1 MHERSGAYLRH
12 NDGLINEGLMQRNEG
27 ANKQVSEAHEGKKQ
41 RAQNAKLLFD
51 VEESSND
58 DSTPRPSSPDAS
70 QRVFT
75 GLAAALRHWPISTP
89 LSSHPLPTMA
99 SRTRHVLIT
108 GGSRGIGLAI
118 AQTFAKQSYRCT
130 LISRSKE
137 NLESALSTLI
147 PTQSSTA
154 RHQYIAGSI
163 SSPEFWSTTH
173 FTDHGLR
180 KGEELSKIDVLV
192 NCAGI
197 TQSRL
202 FTTTPTEDIQSIIDT
217 NLTALMLGTRFLLR
231 NKYIHSTSKSR
242 SEAGTNFTPSIIN
255 VSSLLGVSGGYGAVA
270 YAASKAGVLGFTR
283 ALAAEYVG
291 HGVRVNAVV
300 PGYVKSDMTKGNL
313 ASINFASIE

>member
-1 MHERSGAYLRH
+1 
-12 NDGLINEGLMQRNEG
+12 
-27 ANKQVSEAHEGKKQ
+27 
-41 RAQNAKLLFD
+41 
-51 VEESSND
+51 
-58 DSTPRPSSPDAS
+58 
-70 QRVFT
+70 
-75 GLAAALRHWPISTP
+75 
-89 LSSHPLPTMA
+89 MA

-118 AQTFAKQSYRCT
+118 AQAFAKQNYRCT

-137 NLESALSTLI
+137 NLESALSTLT

-154 RHQYIAGSI
+154 KHQYIAGSI

-173 FTDHGLR
+173 FADHGLR
-180 KGEELSKIDVLV
+180 KGEETSKIDVLV

-242 SEAGTNFTPSIIN
+242 SEVGTHFTPSIIN

-300 PGYVKSDMTKGNL
+300 PGYVESDMTKGNL
-313 ASINFASIE
+313 ASLNFASIE